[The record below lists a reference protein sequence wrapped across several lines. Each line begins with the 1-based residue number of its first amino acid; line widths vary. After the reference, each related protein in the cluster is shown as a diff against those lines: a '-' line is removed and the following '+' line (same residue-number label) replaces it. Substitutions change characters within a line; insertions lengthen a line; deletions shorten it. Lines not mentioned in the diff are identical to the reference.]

1 MKEILR
7 PTLQAT
13 PLGRAGQ
20 REEVAEVVCFLS
32 STRATFMT
40 GACVT
45 VCHRNPRVLTC
56 RLMADIPRRSR
67 PDTEINLTKAAIVHI
82 IRWEHSSGLC
92 PLFID
97 QFCGKYRLIIRGLGS
112 RLHYG
117 DTHHRTKG
125 LPAPCCD
132 THTSVSFPQCQSFG
146 AGLASYCHTT

>member
-1 MKEILR
+1 MIETNFGGAKPEELVKEILR

-45 VCHRNPRVLTC
+45 VCHNNLGVLTC

-67 PDTEINLTKAAIVHI
+67 PDTEMNLTKTAMVHI
-82 IRWEHSSGLC
+82 IRWEHSRCRVTLVVYSILAAY
-92 PLFID
+92 I
-97 QFCGKYRLIIRGLGS
+97 
-112 RLHYG
+112 HY
-117 DTHHRTKG
+117 
-125 LPAPCCD
+125 L
-132 THTSVSFPQCQSFG
+132 
-146 AGLASYCHTT
+146 